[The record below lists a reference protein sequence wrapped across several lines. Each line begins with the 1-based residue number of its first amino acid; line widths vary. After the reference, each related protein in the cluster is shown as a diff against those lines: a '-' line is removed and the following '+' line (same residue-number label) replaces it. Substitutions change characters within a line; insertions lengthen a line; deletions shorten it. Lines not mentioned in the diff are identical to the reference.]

1 MSSFRILAGV
11 DIVEED
17 VLLLAIH
24 VHLESLILR
33 LNDVEG
39 LDPAAVIPI
48 RLPLND
54 GNTQGWSFC
63 SITFYELFP
72 RLWSFFIPFHSS
84 HLRNVYTFMTDL
96 FPRKSERRV
105 GKGLIPQKVE
115 EGHILVHHHLATTQG
130 AAAGAGLRAKA
141 PEGVRAE
148 AGAHIQKTI

>member
-1 MSSFRILAGV
+1 M
-11 DIVEED
+11 EED

-24 VHLESLILR
+24 VHLETLVLH
-33 LNDVEG
+33 LDDVEG

-54 GNTQGWSFC
+54 GNTQ
-63 SITFYELFP
+63 
-72 RLWSFFIPFHSS
+72 
-84 HLRNVYTFMTDL
+84 DL
-96 FPRKSERRV
+96 FHRKSERRV

-130 AAAGAGLRAKA
+130 AAAGAGLRVKA
-141 PEGVRAE
+141 PGVRAE